1 MSSELVKKALSRAKE
16 SKEKEDKKEP
26 DEDAFGDCAKEAWD
40 AMESKDFKAF
50 KSAFKSA
57 VRVAAS
63 DED

>member
-1 MSSELVKKALSRAKE
+1 MPSELVKKALSRAKE
-16 SKEKEDKKEP
+16 SKKEEEP
-26 DEDAFGDCAKEAWD
+26 EGDAFGDCVQEAWD
-40 AMESKDFKAF
+40 AMEKKDFKAF

>member
-16 SKEKEDKKEP
+16 SKKDKEEP